1 MVEDAY
7 TVILVNRWGQVLERD
22 GTFYS
27 TNAGH
32 PPFKARFA
40 DLDAARE
47 YCDGVVRE
55 MPHVECDVCHGGAI
69 VLRHFDAE
77 WQKCE
82 EERVRRVFAEHRAEQ
97 RLRGRFALAVL
108 GGLAVLAASG
118 LVWWLR

>member
-7 TVILVNRWGQVLERD
+7 TVILVDRWGQVLERD

-55 MPHVECDVCHGGAI
+55 MPHVECEVCHGGAI

-108 GGLAVLAASG
+108 GGLAGSG